1 MLSNTHIHVLTKR
14 ELLKQV
20 RRFLKD
26 KNRGISSSLF
36 AELCGI
42 HLTTLKDVFYYQTV
56 PLSENIQRKVSRGF
70 LAWKNGE
77 VAIMRNQDQ
86 TKFVEYRRQPKVR
99 AARTTGL
106 HVVNGEIKIRVGITN
121 RGDYSREWLDE
132 QLSRG

>member
-1 MLSNTHIHVLTKR
+1 MLSNTHIKVLTKR
-14 ELLKQV
+14 ELLTQV
-20 RRFLKD
+20 KRFLKD

-36 AELCGI
+36 ADLCGI
-42 HLTTLKDVFYYQTV
+42 HLTTLKDVFFYQTI
-56 PLSENIQRKVSRGF
+56 PLTENIQRKVSKGF

-77 VAIMRNQDQ
+77 VAIMKNKDQ

-106 HVVNGEIKIRVGITN
+106 QMVNGEIKISVGITN

-132 QLSRG
+132 QLARG